1 MSQQAS
7 PGNCAA
13 NGIVPR
19 VNPDFLEFEQPI
31 AELEDKISELR
42 LVGSD
47 NELNIN
53 EEIQTLRQ
61 KSLRLTEKIYAN
73 LTPWQICQVARHPLR
88 PYTLDYIDHIMTDF
102 DELHGDRLYADDQ
115 AIIGGMAK
123 IDGRPVMIIGHQKGR
138 GTRAKVKHNF
148 GMPRPEGYRKARRLV
163 ELAERYRLPVLC
175 FIDTPGAYPGMDSE
189 ERGINEAIAENMAM
203 MSRVRTPLIAT
214 VTGEAN
220 SGGAIAIGVTDQLN
234 MLQYS
239 TYTVITPEGCA
250 TILWKSAE
258 FASAAAESM
267 GVTADRLKQLGIVDH
282 IIAEPLGGAH
292 RDVAEVAAGIKAA
305 LLDQIE
311 QLTAMDPDDLVER
324 RYRRLMSYG
333 IGS

>member
-1 MSQQAS
+1 
-7 PGNCAA
+7 
-13 NGIVPR
+13 

-31 AELEDKISELR
+31 AELEGKISELR

-47 NELNIN
+47 NELNIS
-53 EEIQTLRQ
+53 EEIQNLRQ
-61 KSLRLTEKIYAN
+61 KSERLTAKIYAD
-73 LTPWQICQVARHPLR
+73 LSPWQICQVARHPLR
-88 PYTLDYIDHIMTDF
+88 PYTLDYIEEILTDF
-102 DELHGDRLYADDQ
+102 DELHGDRLQADDQ
-115 AIIGGMAK
+115 AIIGGLAK
-123 IDGRPVMIIGHQKGR
+123 LEGRPVMVIGHQKGR
-138 GTRAKVKHNF
+138 GTRAKIRHNF

-163 ELAERYRLPVLC
+163 ELAERFRLPVIC

-189 ERGINEAIAENMAM
+189 ERGINEAIAENMALM
-203 MSRVRTPLIAT
+203 ARVRTPLIAT

-220 SGGAIAIGVTDQLN
+220 SGGAIAIGVSDQLN

-258 FASAAAESM
+258 FAAAAAEAM
-267 GVTADRLKQLGIVDH
+267 GVTAERLKELGIVDH

-292 RDVAEVAAGIKAA
+292 RDLAAVSASIKSA

-311 QLTAMDPDDLVER
+311 QLAAMDLDDLVER
-324 RYRRLMSYG
+324 RYRRLMRYG
-333 IGS
+333 ISS

>member
-1 MSQQAS
+1 M
-7 PGNCAA
+7 
-13 NGIVPR
+13 
-19 VNPDFLEFEQPI
+19 NPDFLEFEQPI

-88 PYTLDYIDHIMTDF
+88 PYTLDYIDLIMTDF
-102 DELHGDRLYADDQ
+102 DELHGDRLFADDQ

-258 FASAAAESM
+258 FASAAAQAM

-282 IIAEPLGGAH
+282 VIAEPLGGAH

-333 IGS
+333 ISS

>member
-1 MSQQAS
+1 M
-7 PGNCAA
+7 
-13 NGIVPR
+13 
-19 VNPDFLEFEQPI
+19 NPDFLEFEQPI

-88 PYTLDYIDHIMTDF
+88 PYTLDYIDLIMTDF
-102 DELHGDRLYADDQ
+102 DELHGDRLFADDQ

-258 FASAAAESM
+258 FASAAAQAM

-282 IIAEPLGGAH
+282 VIAEPLGGAH

-311 QLTAMDPDDLVER
+311 QLTAMDPDDLVVR

-333 IGS
+333 ISS

>member
-1 MSQQAS
+1 M
-7 PGNCAA
+7 
-13 NGIVPR
+13 
-19 VNPDFLEFEQPI
+19 NPDYLEFEQPI
-31 AELEDKISELR
+31 AELEGKISELR

-47 NELNIN
+47 NEVNIN

-73 LTPWQICQVARHPLR
+73 LSPWQICQVARHPLR
-88 PYTLDYIDHIMTDF
+88 PYTLDYIDHIMSDF

-115 AIIGGMAK
+115 AVIGGLAK
-123 IDGRPVMIIGHQKGR
+123 IDGRPVMVIGHQKGR

-220 SGGAIAIGVTDQLN
+220 SGGAIAIGVSDQLN

-258 FASAAAESM
+258 LAAAAAEAM
-267 GVTADRLKQLGIVDH
+267 GVTAERLKQIGIVDH
-282 IIAEPLGGAH
+282 IIDEPLGGAH
-292 RDVAEVAAGIKAA
+292 RDMAQVAANIKAT

-311 QLTAMDPDDLVER
+311 QLAAMDLDDLVER

-333 IGS
+333 LSN

>member
-1 MSQQAS
+1 M
-7 PGNCAA
+7 
-13 NGIVPR
+13 
-19 VNPDFLEFEQPI
+19 NPDFLEFEQPI

-61 KSLRLTEKIYAN
+61 KSLRLTEKIYSN

-88 PYTLDYIDHIMTDF
+88 PYTLDYVDHIMTDF

-115 AIIGGMAK
+115 AIVGGLAK
-123 IDGRPVMIIGHQKGR
+123 IGGRPVMVIGHQKGR

-163 ELAERYRLPVLC
+163 ELAERYRLPVVC

-258 FASAAAESM
+258 FASNAAEAM

-292 RDVAEVAAGIKAA
+292 RDVAEVAAATKAA

-311 QLTAMDPDDLVER
+311 RLTAMDPDDLVER

-333 IGS
+333 ISSG